1 MSFVLLQD
9 NVEIIKTLN
18 WSPSTY
24 GKITSTSFPKEV
36 TQDYIWENE
45 GYWLGW
51 IADPEP
57 IALTKEE
64 ILAQEA
70 LAKEEIRAE
79 AYRNESDPL
88 FFKWQR
94 SEVEKQAW
102 LDKVAEIKGR

>member
-1 MSFVLLQD
+1 MTYILTKDKIEIADSKIWNSQLFGDLL
-9 NVEIIKTLN
+9 N
-18 WSPSTY
+18 
-24 GKITSTSFPKEV
+24 TSFPKEV
-36 TQDYIWENE
+36 PQDYIWENK